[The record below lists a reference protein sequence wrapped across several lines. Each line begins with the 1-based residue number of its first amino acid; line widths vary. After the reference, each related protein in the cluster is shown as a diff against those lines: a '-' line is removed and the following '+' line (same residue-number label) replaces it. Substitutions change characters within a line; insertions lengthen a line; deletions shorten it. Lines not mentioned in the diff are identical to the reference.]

1 MCKVSKTRSG
11 GRHGRGFRRFKSQWL
26 LQAFA
31 IAGVLYMFLFYY
43 TPMLGLQIAFRDY
56 QPLMGLKGF
65 FTAPVTSRNGLYHFY
80 TFFTDHNFPLVMR
93 NTIVLSLLKLLFSFP
108 IPILFAIALNEMRGN
123 RVKRVVQ
130 TVSYLPHFISWV
142 VVYGLA
148 FTLLN
153 TSNGLVN
160 EVIVLLGGQK
170 KEFLTGANYYYPMAV
185 ITDVWKEMGWWSII
199 FLAAIAG
206 INQEQYEAAVVD
218 GASRWQRII
227 KITIPNIKGTIMVVL
242 VLSVGSLMAGGMGGS
257 NFDQSYLFGNAYNYT
272 RSVTLPYYIYQMGLT
287 KLRYSY
293 ATAIGLFQSIISLV
307 LVLSSNYASKKITG
321 AGFF

>member
-1 MCKVSKTRSG
+1 MSTVSKSNRKQ
-11 GRHGRGFRRFKSQWL
+11 RWHKELRRFKSQWL

-56 QPLMGLKGF
+56 QPLMGIKGF
-65 FTAPVTSRNGLYHFY
+65 FTAPVTSRNGFYHFY

-93 NTIVLSLLKLLFSFP
+93 NTIMLSLLKLLFSFP
-108 IPILFAIALNEMRGN
+108 LPIIFAIALNEMRG
-123 RVKRVVQ
+123 RKTKRVVQ

-153 TSNGLVN
+153 TSNGLIN

-170 KEFLTGANYYYPMAV
+170 KEFLTSANYYYAIAV

-199 FLAAIAG
+199 FLAAITG
-206 INQEQYEAAVVD
+206 IDQEQYEAAVVD

-242 VLSVGSLMAGGMGGS
+242 VLSIGSLMAGGMGGS

-272 RSVTLPYYIYQMGLT
+272 RSVTLPYYIYQMGLV
-287 KLRYSY
+287 KFRYSY
-293 ATAIGLFQSIISLV
+293 ATAIGLFQSVVSLI
-307 LVLSSNYASKKITG
+307 LVLSSNYASNKMTG